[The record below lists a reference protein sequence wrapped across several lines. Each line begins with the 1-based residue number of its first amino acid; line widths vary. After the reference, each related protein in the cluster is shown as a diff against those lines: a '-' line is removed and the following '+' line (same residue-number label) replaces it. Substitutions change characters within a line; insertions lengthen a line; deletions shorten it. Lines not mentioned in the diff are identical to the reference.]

1 MNFNATYSGKVYAMT
16 GGTIYEYSGGYF
28 AGTTGYAN
36 VSDDAYAN
44 TPRVALTGYSV
55 TSKRGSVG
63 WQTTNGGYIILS
75 EGWQQVGTVA
85 IGKYSQ
91 TQAQKLVDKII
102 KNNIT
107 IVQNNLVCARF
118 ASKFTAEQQQ
128 MIRELQN
135 RCESRKN
142 ALAGQGLCSNVKT
155 SYPKG
160 YADLGGYLDA
170 LMNGEAI
177 GIATW
182 AVVVIAAVI
191 IAATATAAYFAYKAF
206 AEESERDVKYSQEL
220 TKILMEKLTP
230 EEYEQLLQETQG
242 IVTKARLKA
251 GLRGGWSVLT
261 IAAVAVAGLAAYKVF
276 KNYF

>member
-1 MNFNATYSGKVYAMT
+1 MNFNATYQGKVYAMT

-36 VSDDAYAN
+36 VSDDTYAN

-118 ASKFTAEQQQ
+118 ASKFTPEQQQ

-251 GLRGGWSVLT
+251 GLRGGLNTLT
-261 IAAVAVAGLAAYKVF
+261 IAALVVVGIYTYVTLKKYT
-276 KNYF
+276 

>member
-1 MNFNATYSGKVYAMT
+1 MT

-36 VSDDAYAN
+36 VSDDTYAN

-85 IGKYSQ
+85 VAKYSQ

-230 EEYEQLLQETQG
+230 EDYEQLMQETQG
-242 IVTKARLKA
+242 IVTKSRLKSM
-251 GLRGGWSVLT
+251 LRGGLNTLT
-261 IAAVAVAGLAAYKVF
+261 IAALVFAGIYTYVTL
-276 KNYF
+276 KNYT